1 MFLFGNHTIDTPHL
15 PGFSDRIVF
24 PGRSYVNVLNLGT
37 PTLVPPRRKRDPVQ
51 FFRAVLLAQKHRF
64 GFSTWIVFSL
74 KLRHG
79 FQRTIYFLV
88 KYSKIGGTNN
98 LTGFLCGSISNPPG
112 ENEPKSSKKG
122 SISKGKLLVFQLSL
136 LSGLS

>member
-15 PGFSDRIVF
+15 PGFSDRIVN
-24 PGRSYVNVLNLGT
+24 RQVVRKRLNLGT
-37 PTLVPPRRKRDPVQ
+37 PTLVPPRRKRDLVQ
-51 FFRAVLLAQKHRF
+51 FGAVLLAQKHRK
-64 GFSTWIVFSL
+64 ILDLDVFSL
-74 KLRHG
+74 KLSHG

-88 KYSKIGGTNN
+88 KYSKISRTNN

-112 ENEPKSSKKG
+112 ENEPKSSKKR

>member
-24 PGRSYVNVLNLGT
+24 PGRSSRKRLNLGT

-51 FFRAVLLAQKHRF
+51 FGAVLLAQKHRK
-64 GFSTWIVFSL
+64 ILDLDVFSL

-88 KYSKIGGTNN
+88 KYSKISRWNKQFDRVFMWLN
-98 LTGFLCGSISNPPG
+98 FHPPG